1 MLRRDS
7 ALNTFIIAA
16 MLAVAVAYF
25 VPRLLT
31 QRALSIAPNN
41 GAAQASSSSQAAP
54 ASTPTAATAA
64 LPAATWAAA
73 APGRVEPNGGE
84 VRITA
89 QAGGRIAEVLVA
101 VNDKVAAG
109 DLMVRIDDQELEA
122 RVAAAEAEANVRR
135 RDRDGETI
143 NNALARERRTAEDA
157 VATAERQFAQYRAD
171 FDRTLRARRA
181 GTASQADV
189 EKAREAVSATQQR
202 LDTVRTNLRRIALNE
217 AMPLQTRLEAGIA
230 AARADLSMADAALE
244 RTRVRATRDAT
255 VLQVLAT
262 PGETASPSPEN
273 VLVILGDMSK
283 IRVRAEIEER
293 DVGKVRAGQVA
304 VVRSDAFPNREFTG
318 RIATLSQSLGPA
330 RLSLKGP
337 RKPTDLDVLEVMID
351 LEGTPP
357 LLSGMRV
364 DVFLKPD
371 ATATN
376 AAAPTKSN

>member
-262 PGETASPSPEN
+262 PGETASPSLEN